1 MVKIYNDTQCK
12 LCGHNFSHKYNLKR
26 HLDENLCK
34 KMKDLSL
41 YEIYLRFSNLKD
53 KKNQETQTEITKY
66 KTISTQKNIDDINI
80 NINNELYPI
89 EKIKYDHIKF
99 DDINCFIEK
108 YKYYNR
114 NIYLSKIWELIL
126 CDKKYTENQV
136 VKYTKLHPPNFV
148 FLYNKLQNFNKQL
161 DKEIPVEEQSK
172 YLNIGNIDLVSEYF
186 YKFLT
191 KVIIKIKDDTVKQSK
206 KNGTWNEWNDVNED
220 CFKIFEKEIKN
231 EQIIKDSIKYFLK
244 NVIINDRSLRYK
256 V

>member
-53 KKNQETQTEITKY
+53 KKNQETQTDIIKC
-66 KTISTQKNIDDINI
+66 KTISIETNIEDI

-89 EKIKYDHIKF
+89 EKIKYDYIKF

-108 YKYYNR
+108 YNYGNR
-114 NIYLSKIWELIL
+114 YIYLSKIWELIL
-126 CDKKYTENQV
+126 CNKEYNQNQV
-136 VKYTKLHPPNFV
+136 VKYTKLQPPNFV
-148 FLYNKLQNFNKQL
+148 FLYNKLQNFDKKL
-161 DKEIPVEEQSK
+161 DEEIPIEEESK
-172 YLNIGNIDLVSEYF
+172 YLNIGNVDLVSEYF
-186 YKFLT
+186 HKILT
-191 KVIIKIKDDTVKQSK
+191 KIINRIKDNIVKESK
-206 KNGTWNEWNDVNED
+206 KNGTWCDWNDDNKD
-220 CFKIFEKEIKN
+220 SYKMFKQDIKDKEIIKN
-231 EQIIKDSIKYFLK
+231 SIKYFLK
-244 NVIINDRSLRYK
+244 NVIINEKSLRYK